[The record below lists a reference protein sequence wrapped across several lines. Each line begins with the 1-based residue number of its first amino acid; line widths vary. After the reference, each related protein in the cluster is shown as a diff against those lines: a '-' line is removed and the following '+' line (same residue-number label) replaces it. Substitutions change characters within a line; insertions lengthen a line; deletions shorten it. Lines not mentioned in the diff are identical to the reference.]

1 MGAVVSKKKSSS
13 KSTHSGQHRPK
24 QQSPTSSQQ
33 SSCFYKNKTSNV
45 STSSSHGS
53 SFLQQPQALF
63 DRNSLQA
70 YSHNDTVT
78 STTTSSCR
86 TSVAAP
92 NTFNNVESPSDN
104 VYHTNSFFLP
114 DDWDSEEFQYNLHF
128 SLKKLFNGNVTPA
141 VVPVLKKG
149 AHVIQM
155 GTCSGAWIMVNL
167 VTFSNIE
174 I

>member
-33 SSCFYKNKTSNV
+33 SSSFYKNKTSNV

-63 DRNSLQA
+63 DRNSLQS
-70 YSHNDTVT
+70 YSHNDTMT
-78 STTTSSCR
+78 PTTTSSCR
-86 TSVAAP
+86 TSVVAP

-114 DDWDSEEFQYNLHF
+114 DDWDSEEFQYNV
-128 SLKKLFNGNVTPA
+128 S
-141 VVPVLKKG
+141 
-149 AHVIQM
+149 
-155 GTCSGAWIMVNL
+155 
-167 VTFSNIE
+167 
-174 I
+174 